1 MKIDQ
6 KTPLSGAGGLLIT
19 TVKSDA
25 DVQGILDLQQANLKK
40 NISQE
45 TIESQGFVTVEHD
58 LKVLRLMNDAEPS
71 IIAKDGEKVV
81 GYCLAMLPQFRNE
94 IPILASLFDAIDK
107 IAYEGT
113 VLKNYKY
120 LVMGQVCVGDGYRGI
135 GLFDKMY
142 HKMREELAAQ
152 YEFCITDIAK
162 SNQRS
167 VKAHTRVGFEV
178 VHEFYEEKLNETWI
192 VVAWDWRKLN

>member
-1 MKIDQ
+1 MNKLIE
-6 KTPLSGAGGLLIT
+6 IT

-45 TIESQGFVTVEHD
+45 TIDSQGFVTVEHD
-58 LKVLRLMNDAEPS
+58 FQVLRLMNDAEPS
-71 IIAKDGEKVV
+71 TIAKDDEKIV
-81 GYCLAMLPQFRNE
+81 GYCLTMLPQFRNC

-107 IAYEGT
+107 IEYEGT

-120 LVMGQVCVGDGYRGI
+120 LVMGQVCVSDGYRGI
-135 GLFDKMY
+135 GLFY
-142 HKMREELAAQ
+142 KMREELSDQ

-167 VKAHTRVGFEV
+167 VKAHTRVGFEI
-178 VHEFYEEKLNETWI
+178 VHEFYDEKLKETWV
-192 VVAWDWRKLN
+192 VVAWDWR